1 MKARLSVYLDPPVMA
16 ALAAYAA
23 RRDKSLSIIA
33 EAAIG
38 AFVAPEG
45 PDRLESALS
54 RRLDRQARQI
64 ERLERD
70 VGVSVEML
78 ALFVRFWL
86 TVTPQSA
93 ERSDA
98 AARAIGKDRFEGFV
112 AALGRRLAAGRSLAR
127 EVRVEGAGPHDAAD
141 LGVG

>member
-23 RRDKSLSIIA
+23 RRDKSLSVVA
-33 EAAIG
+33 EAAVC

-45 PDRLESALS
+45 PDRAEAALS

-70 VGVSVEML
+70 VGVSIEML

-93 ERSDA
+93 ESSDA
-98 AARAIGKDRFEGFV
+98 AAQAIGKDRFEGFV
-112 AALGRRLAAGRSLAR
+112 AALGRRLAGGQSTAR
-127 EVRVEGAGPHDAAD
+127 EIRIDGESPGRTPDQD
-141 LGVG
+141 LG